1 LQLLRRNSSKLS
13 IAKIESV
20 SLSHTNNNKKDHD
33 SSSSSATIFGVDL
46 DKVTNSLLQPATNK
60 MRRLRRRPTE
70 DEETMNDH
78 NNTNKNWK
86 KDLLVVHSHENISSS
101 LHDTDLHDFMTRDQ
115 YLGRRRRSNTLPE
128 SIGGGSVLPKLS
140 TTMESTSETTIPTVK
155 IEAPPRS
162 ALVSPPEKIKHINF
176 NTERNKS
183 KSCKKLRELVGKVLR
198 KNLEHCH
205 YDARLS
211 RKRCIHLSQ
220 ILEQTLKLSLNS
232 SGADYKVVAL
242 VYIGE
247 LREDGMKQSCQ
258 YVWNPSTDFFVMET
272 HRGEDMFA
280 TGVIFATLIET
291 NQKSDPIMLPS
302 CAAKSSE
309 DGSERMV

>member
-1 LQLLRRNSSKLS
+1 
-13 IAKIESV
+13 
-20 SLSHTNNNKKDHD
+20 
-33 SSSSSATIFGVDL
+33 
-46 DKVTNSLLQPATNK
+46 
-60 MRRLRRRPTE
+60 MRRLRRRATE
-70 DEETMNDH
+70 EESEMMGD
-78 NNTNKNWK
+78 NNNNNNNKHWK

-101 LHDTDLHDFMTRDQ
+101 LPDTDLHDFMRDQ
-115 YLGRRRRSNTLPE
+115 HLCRRSRSNTLPE
-128 SIGGGSVLPKLS
+128 TMGASLSPRSNSSSSSKLPI
-140 TTMESTSETTIPTVK
+140 TVEGASETTIPTVK
-155 IEAPPRS
+155 IEAPLKE
-162 ALVSPPEKIKHINF
+162 ALVTPPEKIKPINC

-183 KSCKKLRELVGKVLR
+183 KSSKKLRELVGKVLR
-198 KNLEHCH
+198 KNLEHCR

-280 TGVIFATLIET
+280 TGIIFATLIET
-291 NQKSDPIMLPS
+291 SQKSDFITLPS
-302 CAAKSSE
+302 CSAKSSE
-309 DGSERMV
+309 DISERMV